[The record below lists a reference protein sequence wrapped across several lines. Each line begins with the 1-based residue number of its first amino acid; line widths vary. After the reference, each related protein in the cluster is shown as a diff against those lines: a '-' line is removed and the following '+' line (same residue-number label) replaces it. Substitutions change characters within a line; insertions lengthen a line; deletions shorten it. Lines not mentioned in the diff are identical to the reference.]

1 MKMDRNFVALELPK
15 ILDMLAEKTTLPDA
29 KTAALALLPDTDPK
43 RVELLLTQTD
53 DATRVISA
61 FGAPSFSG
69 ARNTAPLLARAG
81 AGATLTMSELL
92 DIGETLR
99 VIRTVKEFYGNS
111 PVQSGVLSQF
121 FDRLFPNRYFEDKIF
136 FAIKSEEELNDTASA
151 ELAEIRRKIK
161 AAGFNIK
168 DRLDKLVHSASGAKY
183 LQDAIITQR
192 DGRYVVPVKAEYR
205 GEIKGLVHD
214 TSASGATLFVE
225 PLAVVEVNNELK
237 ILQSKE
243 KEEIE
248 RILAGLSAEA
258 ASFADSILLSY
269 ESLVQLDLIFA
280 KAQLGFSMRAC
291 KPKLNTEG
299 LVKLKNARQPLLNP
313 KTVVPISVTLGEEFH
328 ILVITGSNT
337 GGKTV
342 ALKTIGLLTGMAMC
356 GLLTPADE
364 GSNICVFQKVLVDI
378 GDEQSIEQSFS
389 TFSAHM
395 TNMISILDKADK
407 NSLVLVDEMGSGTD
421 PLEGAAL
428 ATAMLKAL
436 MERQAR
442 VIATTHCSELK
453 SFALDTPGVSNACVE
468 FDTATLKPTY
478 RLLVG
483 MPGRSNAFTI
493 SMKLGLD
500 ENIVNTA
507 RGLLDEK
514 DLRFDS
520 IISRMQ
526 ELERQAEIDRVSAGK
541 LRREL
546 EQQKQKADAAEAN
559 LKAKQEK
566 ALAEARER
574 AQHIVDRVRAEAN
587 AMLDELEK
595 TKKDASKDATAK
607 LYAAKTAAN
616 KGLNRLYDLSD
627 PVQKAERQ
635 NYKLPRP
642 LQPGDPVE
650 IMDLGKAAT
659 VLSAADSSG
668 QVQVL
673 AGSMKMRV
681 KENTLR
687 LLEKAPSQPKK
698 TRNIPATR
706 TETVRTAASELDL
719 RGMSSDE
726 AILELD
732 QFIDGAVLT
741 GLTSIWIIHGKGTG
755 VLRKAV
761 QAHLKNHP
769 SIKAYRLGVYGEG
782 EDGITVAELK

>member
-1 MKMDRNFVALELPK
+1 MKMNRHFLALELHK
-15 ILDMLAEKTTLPDA
+15 ILDMLADKTTLPDA
-29 KTAALALLPDTDPK
+29 RAAALSLLPDTDVK
-43 RVELLLTQTD
+43 TVELLLTQTD
-53 DATRVISA
+53 DASRVISA
-61 FGAPSFSG
+61 FGAPSFAG
-69 ARNTAPLLARAG
+69 AHNTAPLLARAQ
-81 AGATLTMSELL
+81 AGAVLTMPELL

-99 VIRTVKEFYGNS
+99 TIRAVKEFYGNS
-111 PVQSGVLSQF
+111 PVQSGVLSRF

-136 FAIKSEEELNDTASA
+136 FAIKSEEELNDTASP
-151 ELAEIRRKIK
+151 ELADIRRKIK

-168 DRLDKLVHSASGAKY
+168 DRLDKLVRSQAGAKY

-225 PLAVVEVNNELK
+225 PMAVVEVNNELK
-237 ILQSKE
+237 ILQAKE

-248 RILAGLSAEA
+248 RILSALSAEA
-258 ASFADSILLSY
+258 AGFADSILLSY
-269 ESLVQLDLIFA
+269 ESLVQLDLVFA

-291 KPKLNTEG
+291 KPKLNTDG
-299 LVKLKNARQPLLNP
+299 LVVLKNARQPLLHP
-313 KTVVPISVTLGEEFH
+313 KTVVPISVTLGKDFH
-328 ILVITGSNT
+328 VLIITGSNT

-342 ALKTIGLLTGMAMC
+342 ALKTVGLLTGMAMC
-356 GLLTPADE
+356 GLQIPADE
-364 GSNICVFQKVLVDI
+364 GSNVCVFQKVLVDI

-395 TNMISILDKADK
+395 TNMISILSNADRQ
-407 NSLVLVDEMGSGTD
+407 SLVLVDELGSGTD
-421 PLEGAAL
+421 PVEGAAL
-428 ATAMLKAL
+428 AGAMLQAL

-442 VIATTHCSELK
+442 VIATTHYAELK

-483 MPGRSNAFTI
+483 MPGSSNAFAI
-493 SMKLGLD
+493 SQKLGLD
-500 ENIVNTA
+500 AAIVADA
-507 RGLLDEK
+507 RARLDEK
-514 DLRFDS
+514 DQRFDVVL
-520 IISRMQ
+520 SRMQ
-526 ELERQAEIDRVSAGK
+526 ALERQAEQDRMAAAR
-541 LRREL
+541 LREEL
-546 EQQKQKADAAEAN
+546 EQQKQKAQQAEAV
-559 LKAKQEK
+559 LKARQEK
-566 ALAEARER
+566 ALADARER
-574 AQHIVDRVRAEAN
+574 AQHIVDRVRGEAN
-587 AMLDELEK
+587 ALLDVLEK
-595 TKKDASKDATAK
+595 TKKDAAKDAAAK

-616 KGLNRLYDLSD
+616 QGLNRLYDLAD
-627 PVQKAERQ
+627 PVQSTERQ
-635 NYKLPRP
+635 KYTLPRP
-642 LQPGDPVE
+642 LRPNDPVE

-659 VLSAADSSG
+659 VLAAADSSG

-681 KENTLR
+681 AQENLR
-687 LLEKAPSQPKK
+687 LLEKAPPQPKK
-698 TRNIPATR
+698 TRNVPVAR

-732 QFIDGAVLT
+732 RFIDGAVLT

-761 QAHLKNHP
+761 QAHLKTHP
-769 SIKAYRLGVYGEG
+769 SIKSYRLGVYGEG
-782 EDGITVAELK
+782 ENGITVAELK

>member
-1 MKMDRNFVALELPK
+1 MKMNRHFLALELNK
-15 ILDMLAEKTTLPDA
+15 ILDMLAEKATLPDTKA
-29 KTAALALLPDTDPK
+29 AALSLRPDTDLQT
-43 RVELLLTQTD
+43 VEQLLTQTD
-53 DATRVISA
+53 DAARVISA
-61 FGAPSFSG
+61 FGVPSFSG
-69 ARNTAPLLARAG
+69 ARNTAPLLARAQ
-81 AGATLTMSELL
+81 AGAVLTMSELL

-99 VIRTVKEFYGNS
+99 VIRAAKEFYGSS
-111 PVQSGVLSQF
+111 PVQSGLLSRF

-136 FAIKSEEELNDTASA
+136 FAIKSEEGLNDTASP

-168 DRLDKLVHSASGAKY
+168 DRLDKLVRSQSGAKY

-225 PLAVVEVNNELK
+225 PMAVVEVNNELK
-237 ILQSKE
+237 ILESKE

-248 RILAGLSAEA
+248 RILAALSAEA
-258 ASFADSILLSY
+258 AGFADSILLSY
-269 ESLVQLDLIFA
+269 ESLVQLDLVFA

-299 LVKLKNARQPLLNP
+299 VVVLKNARQPLLNP
-313 KTVVPISVTLGEEFH
+313 KTVVPISVTLGDTFH
-328 ILVITGSNT
+328 VLVITGSNT

-342 ALKTIGLLTGMAMC
+342 ALKTVGLLTGMAMC
-356 GLLTPADE
+356 GLLIPADE
-364 GSNICVFQKVLVDI
+364 GSNICVFQNVLVDI

-395 TNMISILDKADK
+395 TNMISILKQSDK

-421 PLEGAAL
+421 PVEGAAL

-442 VIATTHCSELK
+442 VIATTHYAELK
-453 SFALDTPGVSNACVE
+453 TFALDTPGVSNACVE

-493 SMKLGLD
+493 SQKLGLD
-500 ENIVNTA
+500 ESIVNTA
-507 RGLLDEK
+507 RALLDEK
-514 DLRFDS
+514 DLRFDTV
-520 IISRMQ
+520 ISRMQ
-526 ELERQAEIDRVSAGK
+526 DLEHQAEQDRLAAGK
-541 LRREL
+541 LRQEL
-546 EQQKQKADAAEAN
+546 EQQKQKANAAEAN

-595 TKKDASKDATAK
+595 AKKDASKDASAK
-607 LYAAKTAAN
+607 LYAAKTVAN
-616 KGLNRLYDLSD
+616 KGLNHLYDLAD
-627 PVQKAERQ
+627 PVEKTKRQ

-642 LQPGDPVE
+642 VQPGDAVE
-650 IMDLGKAAT
+650 LMELGKPAT
-659 VLSAADSSG
+659 VLTAADSNG

-681 KENTLR
+681 KESSLR
-687 LLEKAPSQPKK
+687 LLDKAPQTAKK
-698 TRNIPATR
+698 TRNVPTAR

-741 GLTSIWIIHGKGTG
+741 GLTSVWIIHGKGTG

-769 SIKAYRLGVYGEG
+769 SIKAYRLGLYGEG
-782 EDGITVAELK
+782 EDGVTVAELK

>member
-1 MKMDRNFVALELPK
+1 MNRHFSALELPK
-15 ILDMLAEKTTLPDA
+15 ILDMLAQKATLPDA
-29 KTAALALLPDTDPK
+29 KAAALALLPDSDPQT
-43 RVELLLTQTD
+43 VELLLTQTD
-53 DATRVISA
+53 DASRVISA
-61 FGAPSFSG
+61 FGAPSFAG
-69 ARNTAPLLARAG
+69 ARNTAPLLAQAQAG
-81 AGATLTMSELL
+81 AVLTMPELL
-92 DIGETLR
+92 ELGETLR
-99 VIRTVKEFYGNS
+99 VIRAVKEFYGNS
-111 PVQSGVLSQF
+111 PVQSGVLSRF
-121 FDRLFPNRYFEDKIF
+121 FDRLFPNRYFEEKIF
-136 FAIKSEEELNDTASA
+136 FCIKSEEELNDTASA

-168 DRLDKLVHSASGAKY
+168 DRLDKLIHSQSGAKY

-192 DGRYVVPVKAEYR
+192 DGRYVVPVKAEHR

-237 ILQSKE
+237 ILQAKE

-248 RILAGLSAEA
+248 RILAALSAEA
-258 ASFADSILLSY
+258 AGFADSVLLSY
-269 ESLVQLDLIFA
+269 EALVLLDLVFA

-291 KPKLNTEG
+291 KPQLNTNG
-299 LVKLKNARQPLLNP
+299 LVVLKNARQPLLNS
-313 KTVVPISVTLGEEFH
+313 KTVVPISLTLGDAFQL
-328 ILVITGSNT
+328 LVITGSNT

-342 ALKTIGLLTGMAMC
+342 ALKTVGLLTGMAMC
-356 GLLTPADE
+356 GLLIPADE
-364 GSNICVFQKVLVDI
+364 GSNICVFRQVLVDI

-395 TNMISILDKADK
+395 TNMISILNTADEG
-407 NSLVLVDEMGSGTD
+407 SLVLVDELGSGTD

-436 MERQAR
+436 MQKGAR
-442 VIATTHCSELK
+442 VIATTHYAELK

-493 SMKLGLD
+493 SQKLGLD
-500 ENIVNTA
+500 AEIVADA
-507 RGLLDEK
+507 RAQLNEK
-514 DLRFDS
+514 DRRFDT
-520 IISRMQ
+520 IISRLQ
-526 ELERQAEIDRVSAGK
+526 ALERQAEQDRAAAGR
-541 LRREL
+541 LRQEL
-546 EQQKQKADAAEAN
+546 EQQKQKAQQAESA

-566 ALAEARER
+566 ALADARER
-574 AQHIVDRVRAEAN
+574 AGQIVDRVRAEAN
-587 AMLDELEK
+587 AMLDALEK
-595 TKKDASKDATAK
+595 EKKNAARDAAAR
-607 LYAAKTAAN
+607 LQAAKTAAN
-616 KGLNRLYDLSD
+616 RGLNRLYDLAD

-635 NYKLPRP
+635 KYTLPRP

-650 IMDLGKAAT
+650 LMDLGKTAT
-659 VLSAADSSG
+659 VLAAADGSG

-673 AGSMKMRV
+673 AGSMKLRV
-681 KENTLR
+681 PQNTLR
-687 LLEKAPSQPKK
+687 LLEKAPPQPKK
-698 TRNIPATR
+698 LRSMPAAR

-726 AILELD
+726 AVLD
-732 QFIDGAVLT
+732 LDRFIDGAVRT
-741 GLTSIWIIHGKGTG
+741 GLTSVWIIHGKGTG

-769 SIKAYRLGVYGEG
+769 SIKSYRLGVYGEG
-782 EDGITVAELK
+782 EDGVTVAELK